1 MRLMKLI
8 PRIHPGMPALLAL
21 LAVNALGCHRQYYRE
36 QADME
41 AYHLI
46 DQKAAAVARPPN
58 VPLRIDVDRR
68 SRMFNPFDLDFQPMP
83 LDDPASYRYM
93 QCVDGR
99 RGYPLWEAAGLTN
112 VAESP
117 DWWQFLPLNEDG
129 VLVLNAENATKIAL
143 LESPAYQE
151 QLEALYFLALDV
163 SGERFQFDTQFF
175 GGAETVLG
183 TSRGG
188 PTELEFG
195 DRNMRMRRNFAT
207 GGNLLVGLANEIV
220 WNLGDSS
227 TNATAN
233 VLDFTLLMPLLRN
246 AGRDKVMEGLT
257 QSERE
262 LLAGVRAFERFRRG
276 FYVDIT
282 TGNRANVNV
291 RTAAGNI
298 SLSPRG
304 FTSGSGFI
312 GLLKAQ
318 LEIRNLQEN
327 ITRQREILLLFEDSL
342 IELLTTIPDPQSI
355 VSQRIQ
361 VAQTRQQLT
370 DSLTG
375 LVGQQA
381 SFQLQI
387 DTFLRTLGLPPYI
400 CVELD
405 DPILKQ
411 FELIDQRLLKRR
423 EELSILRANVGEL
436 NIEILEQSEFKIN
449 EDTGLPVSQIEWT
462 PKLAESLRNLQTEL
476 EPLEYFLRDVIK
488 SDLPT
493 VGRDIADFEEAIP
506 QRNHQSET
514 LKALFTAE
522 QGSICG
528 LLNISDID
536 ESIFD
541 TSKLAG
547 LLVDL
552 KDDHK
557 KLELRLNTYMVKLN
571 LLQKSFKSLQN
582 VAPGNI
588 DPRELASRLRDEVIL
603 ASQNLVAD
611 LGDDLLVLQLIQ
623 AQARTE
629 SVFLPEVDI
638 SPEIAFEIARRNRR
652 DYANARAALVDA
664 WRQIE
669 VVADDLES
677 DLNVDIRGGI
687 GSTDVNNTGLN
698 KTGNLDIALQWDAP
712 ITRLVERNNYRRVLI
727 NYEQKKRDYY
737 QFEDAIW
744 TSLRAEIRQLL
755 RDRLRFEYGRK
766 SVGIAADQIELNA
779 DARDLRE
786 ATPRASTG
794 AIGNE
799 ARNTIQAL
807 SALLRAQNA
816 LLGIYVNYEAVRRT
830 LDLDLG
836 TMELT
841 PEGLWIDPG
850 TMSPETLLQDPGTTL
865 DGLIDYGCNDC
876 GLRYN
881 PLPREPQFTAPVY
894 KIRNGQPISLDGMPI
909 EKLPSLEQ
917 EGDKL
922 PTEAMPL
929 QTPASTA
936 MPFPVDM
943 PAPNENGPMRNIPS
957 IDGTAVPDT
966 EEAKI
971 LKEEQDSATVPQA
984 DANLAAPTTTDG
996 SALSLP
1002 TIPELSASGA
1012 N

>member
-1 MRLMKLI
+1 MLF
-8 PRIHPGMPALLAL
+8 ACTAT
-21 LAVNALGCHRQYYRE
+21 GCHRQYYRE

-112 VAESP
+112 GAESP

-129 VLVLNAENATKIAL
+129 VLVLNAENATQIAL
-143 LESPAYQE
+143 LESPEYQE
-151 QLEALYFLALDV
+151 QLEQLYLVALDV

-175 GGAETVLG
+175 GGAESILG
-183 TSRGG
+183 TERGG
-188 PTELEFG
+188 PTNLTLG
-195 DRNMRMRRNFAT
+195 DRNMRMNRNFAT

-227 TNATAN
+227 SSTAAN

-276 FYVDIT
+276 FYLNVT
-282 TGNRANVNV
+282 TGNRVAANVQ
-291 RTAAGNI
+291 TAVGTI
-298 SLSPRG
+298 SLSPSG
-304 FTSGSGFI
+304 FASAGGFI
-312 GLLKAQ
+312 GLLQQK
-318 LEIRNLQEN
+318 LTIRNLEEN
-327 ITRQREILLLFEDSL
+327 ITRQREVLLLFEDTL
-342 IELLTTIPDPQSI
+342 IELLTTIPDSQSI
-355 VSQRIQ
+355 VRQRLQ

-370 DSLTG
+370 GSLDR
-375 LVGQQA
+375 LVSQQA
-381 SFQLQI
+381 SFQLGI
-387 DTFLRTLGLPPYI
+387 DQFLRTLGLPPYI

-423 EELSILRANVGEL
+423 EELSILRTNVGEL
-436 NIEILEQSEFKIN
+436 NISILERSEFKID

-462 PKLAESLRNLQTEL
+462 PELAESLRKLEVEL
-476 EPLEYFLRDVIK
+476 EPLENFLRDVIK
-488 SDLPT
+488 TDLPT
-493 VGRDIADFEEAIP
+493 VLQDIAVLEKAIP
-506 QRNHQSET
+506 ERTSQAKS
-514 LKALFTAE
+514 LKELFTAE

-528 LLNISDID
+528 LLNVANID

-547 LLVDL
+547 LLAELVEGQEKL
-552 KDDHK
+552 KV
-557 KLELRLNTYMVKLN
+557 RLNAYLSKLN
-571 LLQKSFKSLQN
+571 QLQESFKSLQDA
-582 VAPGNI
+582 APGKI
-588 DPRELASRLRDEVIL
+588 DPRDLARQLRDNVIL
-603 ASQNLVAD
+603 ASQDLVAD
-611 LGDDLLVLQLIQ
+611 LGNDVLVLQLLQ

-629 SVFLPEVDI
+629 SVLLPEVDI
-638 SPEIAFEIARRNRR
+638 SPDIAFEIARRNRR

-677 DLNVDIRGGI
+677 ELNVDIRGGI
-687 GSTDVNNTGLN
+687 GSADVNGPVLN

-712 ITRLVERNNYRRVLI
+712 ITRLVERNNYRRILI

-744 TSLRAEIRQLL
+744 QTLRAEIRQLM
-755 RDRLRFEYGRK
+755 RDRLSFEYGRK
-766 SVGIAADQIELNA
+766 LVGIAADQIELNA
-779 DARDLRE
+779 DLRDLRE
-786 ATPRASTG
+786 SAAQSGSGAT
-794 AIGNE
+794 E
-799 ARNTIQAL
+799 ARDTIQAL
-807 SALLRAQNA
+807 TALLNAQNG
-816 LLGIYVNYEAVRRT
+816 LLGVYVNYETVRRN

-850 TMSPETLLQDPGTTL
+850 KISPETLLQYPGTTL
-865 DGLIDYGCNDC
+865 DGLIDCGCNDC

-881 PLPREPQFTAPVY
+881 PLPREPEFTAPVY
-894 KIRNGQPISLDGMPI
+894 KISNDQPITIDGMPI
-909 EKLPSLEQ
+909 EELPRLED
-917 EGDKL
+917 EGANL

-929 QTPASTA
+929 QTLDSEDMPLPVEMPTPAASTDA
-936 MPFPVDM
+936 K
-943 PAPNENGPMRNIPS
+943 
-957 IDGTAVPDT
+957 TKPDAG
-966 EEAKI
+966 EAKI
-971 LKEEQDSATVPQA
+971 LKEEEDAAAIPAA
-984 DANLAAPTTTDG
+984 DANVAP
-996 SALSLP
+996 SANADETGLNPPLV
-1002 TIPELSASGA
+1002 PESTAPSE
-1012 N
+1012 NQ

>member
-1 MRLMKLI
+1 ML
-8 PRIHPGMPALLAL
+8 ALLAL
-21 LAVNALGCHRQYYRE
+21 TTCTAAGCHRQYYRK
-36 QADME
+36 QADRE
-41 AYHLI
+41 AYQLL

-112 VAESP
+112 GAESP
-117 DWWQFLPLNEDG
+117 DWWQFLPLDEDG

-143 LESPAYQE
+143 LESPQYQE
-151 QLEALYFLALDV
+151 QLEQLYLIALDV

-175 GGAETVLG
+175 GGADTALG
-183 TSRGG
+183 TERGG
-188 PTELEFG
+188 PTELSLG
-195 DRNMRMRRNFAT
+195 DRDMRMRRNFAT

-227 TNATAN
+227 ANTTAN

-276 FYVDIT
+276 FYLNIT
-282 TGNRANVNV
+282 TGNRIEANVQ
-291 RTAAGNI
+291 TAAGSI
-298 SLSPRG
+298 ALSPSG
-304 FTSGSGFI
+304 FSSAGGFI
-312 GLLKAQ
+312 GLLKTQ
-318 LEIRNLQEN
+318 LSIRNLEEN
-327 ITRQREILLLFEDSL
+327 ITRQRELLLIFEDSL
-342 IELLTTIPDPQSI
+342 IELLTTIPDSAQI
-355 VSQRIQ
+355 VSDRLQ
-361 VAQTRQQLT
+361 VAQTREQLT
-370 DSLTG
+370 GSLDN
-375 LVGQQA
+375 LVSLQA
-381 SFQLQI
+381 NLQLNI
-387 DTFLRTLGLPPYI
+387 DQFLRTLGLPPYI
-400 CVELD
+400 CVKLD

-436 NIEILEQSEFKIN
+436 NIAILEQSEFITD

-462 PKLAESLRNLQTEL
+462 PELADSLGQLEVEL
-476 EPLEYFLRDVIK
+476 KPLENFLRDVIE

-493 VGRDIADFEEAIP
+493 VLQDIAILEKAIP
-506 QRNHQSET
+506 ERKSQAKN
-514 LKALFTAE
+514 LKELFTAE

-528 LLNISDID
+528 LLNVSDID
-536 ESIFD
+536 ESVFD
-541 TSKLAG
+541 TSKLTG
-547 LLVDL
+547 LLAELVEG
-552 KDDHK
+552 HE
-557 KLELRLNTYMVKLN
+557 KLGQRLSAYLAKLN
-571 LLQKSFKSLQN
+571 KLQDSFQDLQN
-582 VAPGNI
+582 AAPVDI
-588 DPRELASRLRDEVIL
+588 DPRDLARRLRDNVIL
-603 ASQNLVAD
+603 ASQDLVAD
-611 LGDDLLVLQLIQ
+611 LGDDVLVLQLLQ

-629 SVFLPEVDI
+629 SVLLPEVDI

-677 DLNVDIRGGI
+677 ELNVDIRGGI
-687 GSTDVNNTGLN
+687 GSTDLNGTGLTKN
-698 KTGNLDIALQWDAP
+698 GNLDIALQWDAP
-712 ITRLVERNNYRRVLI
+712 ITRLVERNNYRRILI

-744 TSLRAEIRQLL
+744 QTLRAEIRQLM
-755 RDRLRFEYGRK
+755 RDRLSFEYGRK

-786 ATPRASTG
+786 SNPRPGTG
-794 AIGNE
+794 GIGNE

-807 SALLRAQNA
+807 RALLSAQNG
-816 LLGIYVNYEAVRRT
+816 LLDIYVNYETVRRN

-850 TMSPETLLQDPGTTL
+850 KITPETLLQFPGTTL
-865 DGLIDYGCNDC
+865 DGLIDCGCNDC

-881 PLPREPQFTAPVY
+881 PLPREPEFSAPVY
-894 KIRNGQPISLDGMPI
+894 KISNDQPITVDGVPI
-909 EKLPSLEQ
+909 NELPRLEQ
-917 EGDKL
+917 DAANL
-922 PTEAMPL
+922 PIEAMPL
-929 QTPASTA
+929 QTLQSAEMPLPIEMPSPDATVPTLDDPSTDA
-936 MPFPVDM
+936 
-943 PAPNENGPMRNIPS
+943 
-957 IDGTAVPDT
+957 GTTSNAGD
-966 EEAKI
+966 AKI
-971 LKEEQDSATVPQA
+971 LQEEEDTATVPA
-984 DANLAAPTTTDG
+984 GTDG
-996 SALSLP
+996 TGLNSSL
-1002 TIPELSASGA
+1002 IPELSVPGD
-1012 N
+1012 NQ